1 MESLSAVSYASTGT
15 CGCWSGTC
23 KPAEVL
29 IFMCFSLPKLCS
41 IFAAGRC
48 NTIVFY
54 SSTSHPPR
62 NSSAAIWFHAWI
74 SSKARGRSSQRS
86 CTVCFLIYVYQI
98 DISRLK
104 SGIRRT
110 PHLFWKPKKPRGGP
124 VYFMWSGEIFLR
136 SLLPCPAKYSR
147 VKGGMVSKTKSSIT
161 TWTLA
166 SQRPQRVTS
175 ASLRSQAKPQPDL
188 SSHSSI
194 V

>member
-1 MESLSAVSYASTGT
+1 MFSAVSYASTGT

-41 IFAAGRC
+41 IFAAGRR

-54 SSTSHPPR
+54 SSRSHPPR
-62 NSSAAIWFHAWI
+62 NSSAAIWFHVWI

-110 PHLFWKPKKPRGGP
+110 PHLFWKPKNLVGGLYISCGQVKYFSE
-124 VYFMWSGEIFLR
+124 VYCLAPPNIPGL
-136 SLLPCPAKYSR
+136 
-147 VKGGMVSKTKSSIT
+147 KGGWFQK
-161 TWTLA
+161 LNH
-166 SQRPQRVTS
+166 Q
-175 ASLRSQAKPQPDL
+175 
-188 SSHSSI
+188 
-194 V
+194 